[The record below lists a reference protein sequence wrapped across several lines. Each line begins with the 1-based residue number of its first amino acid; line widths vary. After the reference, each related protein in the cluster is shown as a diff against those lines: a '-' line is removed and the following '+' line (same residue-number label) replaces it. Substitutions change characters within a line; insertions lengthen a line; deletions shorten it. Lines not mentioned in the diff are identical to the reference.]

1 MKQWLIDTI
10 LNIFGYAYIWI
21 EKYKQYPNDDNIL
34 GIPIDKEF
42 QKSSRKSL
50 CRYMD
55 VTLPQNGFYELH
67 STSKIRLGCQ
77 LLKSFHSLKKAD
89 KKGVISKMELE
100 RLCKEFP
107 NNMELGGII
116 RGMYWETK
124 N

>member
-1 MKQWLIDTI
+1 MIQRLINTI
-10 LNIFGYAYIWI
+10 LNLFGYAYLWI
-21 EKYKQYPNDDNIL
+21 EQYKEYPEDNEIL
-34 GIPIDKEF
+34 GIPVDKEF
-42 QKSSRKSL
+42 QHSSRRSL

-55 VTLPQNGFYELH
+55 VTLPQKGFYDLH

-89 KKGVISKMELE
+89 KKGVLSHMELK

-107 NNMELGGII
+107 NDMELGGII
-116 RGMYWETK
+116 RGVYWDVS